1 MRFKSSEAVMEVI
14 TSTAE
19 SEEAMEGGDDG
30 KCEGEVGRSILL
42 DWHDADSGLERGSRG
57 WA

>member
-14 TSTAE
+14 TSTEE

-42 DWHDADSGLERGSRG
+42 DWNDADSG
-57 WA
+57 